1 MIKELKQKGI
11 EIDTTYRHTLDN
23 SAIRHS
29 LKNHGNKKEEL
40 RGQIPV
46 TASDLM
52 KIPEIISS
60 YDSLTTDKNQRG
72 QDVIIYSKDM
82 GNNLTLFVEEIRLKR
97 HELAASTMYKKKKG

>member
-1 MIKELKQKGI
+1 MNELFSYYEGELDVFISESLIIKDTLLK
-11 EIDTTYRHTLDN
+11 R
-23 SAIRHS
+23 
-29 LKNHGNKKEEL
+29 
-40 RGQIPV
+40 
-46 TASDLM
+46 
-52 KIPEIISS
+52 IISS

>member
-23 SAIRHS
+23 SAICHS